1 MTDRKTID
9 VYEAQAQRYAD
20 LALSKMQI
28 AAIDRFLSMLPTRAT
43 ILDAGC
49 GPGVHAAIMVSAGHD
64 VRGIDPTEAFV
75 TDALSRGVN
84 ARLGSFEDISGERLF
99 DGIYAS
105 FSLLHAPR
113 ADLPGILAAM
123 VTALKPGGAL
133 FIGMKSGSGEERD
146 TIGRRYTYV
155 TELEMRGLLR
165 DVGASVTHVET
176 GEEAGLS
183 GEVAPFFLMHARGP
197 NA

>member
-1 MTDRKTID
+1 MTDRETIG

-20 LALSKMQI
+20 LPISQRQKE
-28 AAIDRFLSMLPTRAT
+28 AIERFLLMLPAKAT

-49 GPGVHAAIMVSAGHD
+49 GPGVHASPMVSAGHD
-64 VRGIDPTEAFV
+64 VHGLDPTQAFV
-75 TDALSRGVN
+75 TEALSRGVN
-84 ARLGSFEDISGERLF
+84 ARLGSFDDITGSKIF
-99 DGIYAS
+99 DGVYAS

-113 ADLPGILAAM
+113 ADLPRYLAAM
-123 VTALKPGGAL
+123 AQALKPSGAL

-165 DVGASVTHVET
+165 DVGATVTHVET

-183 GEVAPFFLMHARGP
+183 GEVAPFFLMHARGSD
-197 NA
+197 A

>member
-20 LALSKMQI
+20 LPISQMQRE
-28 AAIDRFLSMLPTRAT
+28 AIDRFLSMLPTRAT

-49 GPGVHAAIMVSAGHD
+49 GPGVHAAVMVSAGHE
-64 VRGIDPTEAFV
+64 VHGIDPTEAFV
-75 TDALSRGVN
+75 SDALHRGVN
-84 ARLGSFEDISGERLF
+84 ARLGSFDDISGTAVF
-99 DGIYAS
+99 DGVYAS

-113 ADLPGILAAM
+113 ADLPRHLAAM
-123 VTALKPGGAL
+123 VQALKPGGAL
-133 FIGMKSGSGEERD
+133 FIGMKSGSGEDRD

-165 DVGASVTHVET
+165 DLGASVTHVET

>member
-1 MTDRKTID
+1 MTDRETID
-9 VYEAQAQRYAD
+9 VYEAQAQRYAALD
-20 LALSKMQI
+20 LSEMQL
-28 AAIDRFLSMLPTRAT
+28 AAIDRFLSMLPPRAT

-64 VRGIDPTEAFV
+64 VYGIDPTEAFV

-113 ADLPGILAAM
+113 ADLPRYLAAM
-123 VTALKPGGAL
+123 AAALKPGGAL

-146 TIGRRYTYV
+146 TIGRHYTYV
-155 TELEMRGLLR
+155 TEFEMRGLLR
-165 DVGASVTHVET
+165 DLGARVTHVET
-176 GEEAGLS
+176 GAEAGLS

-197 NA
+197 DA

>member
-1 MTDRKTID
+1 MTDRETIN
-9 VYEAQAQRYAD
+9 VYETQAQRYAD
-20 LALSKMQI
+20 LPISAMQKDAI
-28 AAIDRFLSMLPTRAT
+28 ARFLSMLPAKAT

-49 GPGVHAAIMVSAGHD
+49 GPGVHAAVMVSAGHD
-64 VRGIDPTEAFV
+64 VHGIDPTKAFV

-84 ARLGSFEDISGERLF
+84 ARLGTFDDISGEALF

-113 ADLPGILAAM
+113 DELPRHLAAM
-123 VTALKPGGAL
+123 ARALKPGGAL
-133 FIGMKSGSGEERD
+133 FIGMKTGAGEERD

-155 TELEMRGLLR
+155 TELEMRRLLR
-165 DVGASVTHVET
+165 DLGATVSHVVT

-183 GEVAPFFLMHARGP
+183 GEIAPFFLMHARG
-197 NA
+197 ADA